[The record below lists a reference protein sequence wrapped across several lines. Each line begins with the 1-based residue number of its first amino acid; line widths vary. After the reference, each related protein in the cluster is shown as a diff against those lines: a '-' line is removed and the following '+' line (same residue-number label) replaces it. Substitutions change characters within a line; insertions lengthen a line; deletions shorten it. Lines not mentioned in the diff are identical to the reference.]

1 MLHFFLMPSL
11 TKSKFKLALDRPT
24 KLYYSSNQSEYEDQN
39 VNDEFL
45 QALAEGGYQEGEL
58 AKDLF
63 CNDPI
68 SENISISELDYP
80 TSLQKTNDKRS
91 GKLPIVIS
99 EAAFQFENFAVRTDI
114 ITEDEKTLNIYEV
127 KAKSWDEETVFIS
140 TAVGENL

>member
-45 QALAEGGYQEGEL
+45 QALAEGGYQVGEL

-68 SENISISELDYP
+68 SENISISELAIHIIISYSFFPCLYGFEFGIKLLDYFFLFNRF
-80 TSLQKTNDKRS
+80 SIKDFLQQRWK
-91 GKLPIVIS
+91 
-99 EAAFQFENFAVRTDI
+99 
-114 ITEDEKTLNIYEV
+114 
-127 KAKSWDEETVFIS
+127 
-140 TAVGENL
+140 